1 MSNSVDSESKK
12 DFKNISDED
21 RMNFFKMLKIG
32 KDEKWANMMNWLETE
47 RGYEVVNLWEPAQ
60 IPNKAE
66 GDSQVPRAVLY
77 PPHEGT
83 PRGAMI
89 ICAGGA
95 FLFKSDNEAW
105 PVADYF
111 YNKGFYTVILDYR
124 VTPYVAEDAGCDG
137 NRAIQYLRA
146 NAERL
151 NIDPNH
157 ISIGG
162 FSAGG
167 MLSNQAAT
175 KWNLGNPD
183 ATDPLEKFSS
193 RPDAAILCYGTSMA
207 TNNLGF
213 LGFDFATQNEL
224 ARKSPDAL
232 LTPDCPPYFL
242 FQTTSDDPRNLALM
256 QYRLACLGIPFE
268 AHTFEGGNHG
278 NGLYDGKNEVEDVPH
293 TAHWAELCAEWLV
306 GRGFHNKYKI
316 SEKSLRFVKKNA

>member
-1 MSNSVDSESKK
+1 MSNTVDSESKK
-12 DFKNISDED
+12 DFKNVSNED
-21 RMNFFKMLKIG
+21 RMKFFQSLKLS
-32 KDEKWANMMNWLETE
+32 KDEKWATMMEHMEKE
-47 RGYEVVNLWEPAQ
+47 RGYEVVKLWEPDQ

-66 GDSQVPRAVLY
+66 GDVQVPRVVLY
-77 PPHEGT
+77 PPHEGNA
-83 PRGAMI
+83 RGVI
-89 ICAGGA
+89 IVCAGGA

-124 VTPYVAEDAGCDG
+124 VTPYVAADAGCDG
-137 NRAIQYLRA
+137 KRAIQYLRA

-151 NIDPNH
+151 NIDPDH

-167 MLSNQAAT
+167 ILSNQVAT
-175 KWNLGNPD
+175 TWTLGNPD
-183 ATDPLEKFSS
+183 SADPMDHYSS
-193 RPDAAILCYGTSMA
+193 RPDAALLFYGTSMA
-207 TNNLGF
+207 THTLGF
-213 LGFDFATQNEL
+213 LGFSFAAQNEQ

-278 NGLYDGKNEVEDVPH
+278 NGLFDGKNDVENVPH
-293 TAHWAELCAEWLV
+293 TAHWAELCAEWLE
-306 GRGFHNKYKI
+306 GRGFNNK
-316 SEKSLRFVKKNA
+316 